1 MGQNKIFTMLQNKDK
16 SVRLKDLDITV
27 VLTLNGILNTNLLTI
42 FVKLF
47 LMLE

>member
-1 MGQNKIFTMLQNKDK
+1 MLQNKDK